1 MRKSLAKSA
10 KTFYIPHKSPQG
22 DKYGKKICTTDSI
35 SLSIKSRINGQAEY
49 ASGCR
54 FGRRAVTQAGAG
66 PDTEQRF
73 INIEMALSDLERT
86 VEDLNDVI
94 IRQGRDIAFLQKQNR
109 FLTEA
114 LRNAQST
121 VKPLEEETPPP
132 HY

>member
-1 MRKSLAKSA
+1 MEKNLSSLPTSA
-10 KTFYIPHKSPQG
+10 ATPSAGQNPAPVPEPSAAAPGTELRF
-22 DKYGKKICTTDSI
+22 TD
-35 SLSIKSRINGQAEY
+35 
-49 ASGCR
+49 
-54 FGRRAVTQAGAG
+54 
-66 PDTEQRF
+66 DTEQRF
-73 INIEMALSDLERT
+73 IDIEMALSNLERT

-114 LRNAQST
+114 LRNAQSA

>member
-1 MRKSLAKSA
+1 MEKKSA
-10 KTFYIPHKSPQG
+10 PQTVSRSASNPVSTAKPNTPPAAAP
-22 DKYGKKICTTDSI
+22 DAAL
-35 SLSIKSRINGQAEY
+35 SLRPD
-49 ASGCR
+49 
-54 FGRRAVTQAGAG
+54 AG

-73 INIEMALSDLERT
+73 IDIEMALSDLERT

-94 IRQGRDIAFLQKQNR
+94 IRQGRDIAFLQKQNQ

>member
-1 MRKSLAKSA
+1 MEKKSA
-10 KTFYIPHKSPQG
+10 PQTVSRSASNPVSTAKPNTPPAAAL
-22 DKYGKKICTTDSI
+22 DAAL
-35 SLSIKSRINGQAEY
+35 SLRPN
-49 ASGCR
+49 
-54 FGRRAVTQAGAG
+54 AGS
-66 PDTEQRF
+66 DTEQRF

-86 VEDLNDVI
+86 VEDLNDI

>member
-1 MRKSLAKSA
+1 MEKNLSSLPTSA
-10 KTFYIPHKSPQG
+10 ATPSA
-22 DKYGKKICTTDSI
+22 
-35 SLSIKSRINGQAEY
+35 GQNPAPVPEPS
-49 ASGCR
+49 AAAPG
-54 FGRRAVTQAGAG
+54 
-66 PDTEQRF
+66 TEQRF
-73 INIEMALSDLERT
+73 IDIEMALSNLERT

>member
-1 MRKSLAKSA
+1 MEKNLSSLPTSA
-10 KTFYIPHKSPQG
+10 ATPSA
-22 DKYGKKICTTDSI
+22 
-35 SLSIKSRINGQAEY
+35 GQNPAPVPEPS
-49 ASGCR
+49 AAAPG
-54 FGRRAVTQAGAG
+54 
-66 PDTEQRF
+66 TEQRF
-73 INIEMALSDLERT
+73 IDIEMALSNLERT

-114 LRNAQST
+114 LRNAQSA

>member
-1 MRKSLAKSA
+1 MEKKSA
-10 KTFYIPHKSPQG
+10 PQTVSRSASNPVSTA
-22 DKYGKKICTTDSI
+22 KPNTPPAAAPL
-35 SLSIKSRINGQAEY
+35 SLRPN
-49 ASGCR
+49 
-54 FGRRAVTQAGAG
+54 AGS
-66 PDTEQRF
+66 DTEQRF

>member
-1 MRKSLAKSA
+1 MEKKSA
-10 KTFYIPHKSPQG
+10 PQTVSRSASNPVSP
-22 DKYGKKICTTDSI
+22 DAAL
-35 SLSIKSRINGQAEY
+35 SLRPD
-49 ASGCR
+49 
-54 FGRRAVTQAGAG
+54 AGS
-66 PDTEQRF
+66 DTEQRF
-73 INIEMALSDLERT
+73 IDIEMALSDLERT